1 MLTCIACSK
10 QVSGRSLHEQEEGEG
25 EAVATPST
33 KHAIKALTAQ
43 VMEQLCL
50 VAEKMKNSEEKKKQ
64 RKKKK
69 NVQKQKKLN

>member
-1 MLTCIACSK
+1 MGSCDYSVLRWRSGGLEMLTCIACSK

-43 VMEQLCL
+43 VME
-50 VAEKMKNSEEKKKQ
+50 
-64 RKKKK
+64 
-69 NVQKQKKLN
+69 